1 MILTNIYRV
10 IPFQQTSKNNFEFF
24 YKLMKNAAYGKLLD
38 DIFKRM
44 NLTCS
49 NKTDDLYADMFNNKR
64 TFDTSNYDKDNPLY
78 DPINAKVHGK
88 IKDDTAGNPVQEF
101 IIFDQTYILWFM
113 IHRKQVG

>member
-1 MILTNIYRV
+1 
-10 IPFQQTSKNNFEFF
+10 
-24 YKLMKNAAYGKLLD
+24 MKNAAYGKLVEN
-38 DIFKRM
+38 IFKRM

-113 IHRKQVG
+113 INRK